1 MEKETFTIDIF
12 KDLDYEGRQNLA
24 KCTSNRE
31 ILIVLSE
38 DSCEYVKGQV
48 VQNINTPIY
57 ILKKMLEEYDEV
69 DWLDKNESFYSGY
82 TKENI
87 EKTLKL
93 IQKKLGKKEFKKTE
107 RIESIIYERF
117 GTFNI

>member
-1 MEKETFTIDIF
+1 MESGIFTIDIF
-12 KDLDYEGRQNLA
+12 KDLDYKGRQSLA
-24 KCTSNRE
+24 KSTSNQK

-38 DSCEYVKGQV
+38 DSWEYVKGQV

-69 DWLDKNESFYSGY
+69 PFLDKNESHYSGY

-93 IQKKLGKKEFKKTE
+93 IQKKLGKEEFKKTE
-107 RIESIIYERF
+107 RMEEILYSGKYFI
-117 GTFNI
+117 

>member
-1 MEKETFTIDIF
+1 MEKETFTINIF
-12 KDLDYEGRQNLA
+12 EDLDHKGRQNLA
-24 KCTSNRE
+24 MNTSNRE

-38 DSCEYVKGQV
+38 DSWEYVKGQV

>member
-1 MEKETFTIDIF
+1 MEKETFTINIF
-12 KDLDYEGRQNLA
+12 EDLDHKGRQNLA
-24 KCTSNRE
+24 MNTSNRG

-38 DSCEYVKGQV
+38 DSWEYVKGQV

-93 IQKKLGKKEFKKTE
+93 IRKKLGKEEFKKME
-107 RIESIIYERF
+107 RIESIIHERF